1 MARVYER
8 LTAMTVRQ
16 LRGAGRF
23 PDGGGLY
30 LQITPTGARSWIF
43 RYRVAGRERQMGLG
57 PLEFV
62 TLAEAREKARA
73 ARLQR
78 YNGEDPLGGRTG
90 RRPTAGASAPVGVTF
105 KEAMVAYIATNK
117 VAWRNQKHVAQ
128 WSSTLDTYAVPH
140 FGQKLLADIDTADV
154 LKALKPIWLTKA
166 ETASRLRGRIEA
178 ILSWGAAHGYR
189 QGENPARWK
198 GHIEMILPAKSRVAK
213 VKHHAALSYTELPQF
228 MTAMRSQGG
237 VGVQALRFAILTA
250 ARTGEVIGA
259 DWREIDFENKTWTV
273 PASRMKAGREHRV
286 PLSRPAMEILEKQ
299 RQAWFEIEARR
310 HRKTLKSGEVGPVG
324 PVFWGQLAGKG
335 LSNMALLAVLRR
347 MGRGDLTSHGFR
359 STFRDWAA
367 EETDFPSEVVEMALA
382 HTIANK
388 VEAAYRRGDLFE
400 KRRGLMDCWAAAS
413 EQDSLGCLDN

>member
-1 MARVYER
+1 
-8 LTAMTVRQ
+8 MTVRQ
-16 LRGAGRF
+16 LQGAGRY

-43 RYRVAGRERQMGLG
+43 RYRVNGRERQMGLG

-62 TLAEAREKARA
+62 SLAEAREKARA

-78 YNGEDPLGGRTG
+78 YNGEDPLGDRIG
-90 RRPTAGASAPVGVTF
+90 RRPKISTEAVGVTF
-105 KEAMVAYIATNK
+105 NEAMIAYIETYKA
-117 VAWRNQKHVAQ
+117 AWRNEKHIQQ
-128 WSSTLDTYAVPH
+128 WSSTLETYAAPH
-140 FGQKLLADIDTADV
+140 FGRKLLADIETAHV
-154 LKALKPIWLTKA
+154 LNALKPIWLSKS

-178 ILSWGAAHGYR
+178 VLSWGTVQGYR

-198 GHIEMILPAKSRVAK
+198 GHLEMILPAKSKVAK
-213 VKHHAALSYTELPQF
+213 VKHHTALDYKALPRF
-228 MTAMRSQGG
+228 MAVMDKQSG
-237 VGVQALRFAILTA
+237 VGVQALRFVILTA
-250 ARTGEVIGA
+250 ARTGEVIGS
-259 DWREIDFENKTWTV
+259 DWSEIDFDNKVWTV

-286 PLSRPAMEILEKQ
+286 PLSDAAIEVLQRQ

-310 HRKTLKSGEVGPVG
+310 YRKTLKPGETEPVG

-347 MGRGDLTSHGFR
+347 MGHGDLTSHGFR
-359 STFRDWAA
+359 SSFRDWAA
-367 EETDFPSEVVEMALA
+367 EETEFPSEVVEMALA

-400 KRRGLMDCWAAAS
+400 KRRALMNRWAVAC
-413 EQDSLGCLDN
+413 QDD

>member
-1 MARVYER
+1 
-8 LTAMTVRQ
+8 MTVRQ
-16 LRGAGRF
+16 LQGAGRY

-62 TLAEAREKARA
+62 SLAEAREKARA

-78 YNGEDPLGGRTG
+78 YNGEDPLGTRVEVEVAAAKLELKGT
-90 RRPTAGASAPVGVTF
+90 TF
-105 KEAMVAYIATNK
+105 AEAMVAYIEGNK
-117 VAWRNQKHVAQ
+117 AAWRNEKHIQQ
-128 WSSTLDTYAVPH
+128 WSSTLNTYAVPH
-140 FGQKLLADIDTADV
+140 FGSKSLADIETADV
-154 LKALKPIWLTKA
+154 LKALEPIWLTKA

-178 ILSWGAAHGYR
+178 VLSWGAVQGYR
-189 QGENPARWK
+189 HGENPARWK
-198 GHIEMILPAKSRVAK
+198 GHIEMILPAKSKVAK
-213 VKHHAALSYTELPQF
+213 VKHHAALDYKELPAF
-228 MTAMRSQGG
+228 IAKMESQAG
-237 VGVQALRFAILTA
+237 VGVLALRFVILTA

-259 DWREIDFENKTWTV
+259 DWSEIDFENKVWTV

-286 PLSRPAMEILEKQ
+286 PLSSPALAILAAQ
-299 RQAWFEIEARR
+299 RGAWLEVEARR
-310 HRKTLKSGEVGPVG
+310 HRKTVPAGEAGPVG
-324 PVFWGQLAGKG
+324 PIFWGQVAGKG

-367 EETDFPSEVVEMALA
+367 EETDFQGEVVEMALA
-382 HTIANK
+382 HTIGNK

-400 KRRGLMDCWAAAS
+400 KRRSLMGRWAEACGLGDL
-413 EQDSLGCLDN
+413 E

>member
-30 LQITPTGARSWIF
+30 LQITPSGARSWIF

-57 PLEFV
+57 PLELV
-62 TLAEAREKARA
+62 SLAQAREKARA

-78 YNGEDPLGGRTG
+78 YNGEDPLGGRAG
-90 RRPTAGASAPVGVTF
+90 RRPAAANAAPVSVTF
-105 KEAMVAYIATNK
+105 KDAMVAYIDMNK
-117 VAWRNQKHVAQ
+117 AAWRNEKHIQQ
-128 WSSTLDTYAVPH
+128 WSSTLETYAVPH
-140 FGQKLLADIDTADV
+140 FGSKALADIETADV
-154 LKALKPIWLTKA
+154 LKALKPIWLTKS

-178 ILSWGAAHGYR
+178 ILSWGTVQGYR

-198 GHIEMILPAKSRVAK
+198 GHIEMILPAKSKVAK
-213 VKHHAALSYTELPQF
+213 VKHHAALDYREMPAF
-228 MTAMRSQGG
+228 MARMGSQVG
-237 VGVQALRFAILTA
+237 VGVLALRFAILTA

-259 DWREIDFENKTWTV
+259 DWREIDLENRVWTV

-286 PLSRPAMEILEKQ
+286 PLSRPAMEILERQ
-299 RQAWFEIEARR
+299 RAAWFDIEARR
-310 HRKTLKSGEVGPVG
+310 YRKTLKAGEAGPTG
-324 PVFWGQLAGKG
+324 PVFWGQRADKA
-335 LSNMALLAVLRR
+335 LSNMSLLAVLRR

-359 STFRDWAA
+359 SSFRDWAA
-367 EETDFPSEVVEMALA
+367 EETDFQNEVVEMALA
-382 HTIANK
+382 HAVGNK

-400 KRRGLMDCWAAAS
+400 KRRLLMDRWAAAS
-413 EQDSLGCLDN
+413 EHSALRRR

>member
-1 MARVYER
+1 M
-8 LTAMTVRQ
+8 
-16 LRGAGRF
+16 
-23 PDGGGLY
+23 D
-30 LQITPTGARSWIF
+30 F

-78 YNGEDPLGGRTG
+78 YNGEDPLGGRTA
-90 RRPTAGASAPVGVTF
+90 RRPTAVSPAPVGVTF
-105 KEAMVAYIATNK
+105 KEAMEAYIDTNK
-117 VAWRNQKHVAQ
+117 AAWRNEKHIAQ
-128 WSSTLDTYAVPH
+128 WSSTLETYAVPH
-140 FGQKLLADIDTADV
+140 FRAKALADIETADV
-154 LKALKPIWLTKA
+154 LNALKPIWLTKS

-178 ILSWGAAHGYR
+178 VLNWGAVHGYR

-213 VKHHAALSYTELPQF
+213 VKHHAALDYKELPQF
-228 MTAMRSQGG
+228 MATMRSQGG
-237 VGVQALRFAILTA
+237 VGVQALRFTILTA

-259 DWREIDFENKTWTV
+259 DWGEIDFENKTWTI

-286 PLSRPAMEILEKQ
+286 PLSRPAMEILERQ
-299 RQAWFEIEARR
+299 RDAWFEIEARR
-310 HRKTLKSGEVGPVG
+310 HRKTLKAGEVGPLG

-359 STFRDWAA
+359 SSFRDWAA

-382 HTIANK
+382 HAIANK

-400 KRRGLMDCWAAAS
+400 KRRALMDCWAAAS
-413 EQDSLGCLDN
+413 EQDGAGYSDG